1 METVTN
7 IQEFSEKIAK
17 MSIRDIALLITVNWK
32 QTSKSGIYFG
42 AVPYL
47 EAMYTLQTVK
57 DYYFADPGTSIV
69 RYFLSNATTWKGEI
83 AKAIKKEL
91 NKRVK

>member
-1 METVTN
+1 MEQITN
-7 IQEFSEKIAK
+7 IQEFSEKIAT
-17 MSIRDIALLITVNWK
+17 MSIREIAFLTYVNWK

-42 AVPYL
+42 AKPYL
-47 EAMYTLQTVK
+47 DAMYSLNSVNDNYGMDSGK
-57 DYYFADPGTSIV
+57 SIV
-69 RYFLSNATTWKGEI
+69 LYFLSNATTWKGEI